1 MIMNI
6 QGASPDMTT
15 NTFVKRTEKNC
26 NLPYFESFSNTSV
39 KDFFNLRM
47 FPVGSAKYTL
57 MPLVF

>member
-6 QGASPDMTT
+6 QRSSAEITT
-15 NTFVKRTEKNC
+15 NTFVKRTETNC

-39 KDFFNLRM
+39 KDFFNLQV

-57 MPLVF
+57 MPMVF